1 MAASQSRDDPACPAA
16 LTTHE
21 ATLHPF
27 PGPIRGIPRSPLKA
41 DSRVDFM
48 DSTRVPHNMP
58 GRFLVGVL
66 IGLTIVALVFGLT

>member
-1 MAASQSRDDPACPAA
+1 MAASRSRDDRACSAA

-27 PGPIRGIPRSPLKA
+27 HGPIRGISRSQLKC

-48 DSTRVPHNMP
+48 DSTRGRHNMP

-66 IGLTIVALVFGLT
+66 IGLTIVALIFGLT